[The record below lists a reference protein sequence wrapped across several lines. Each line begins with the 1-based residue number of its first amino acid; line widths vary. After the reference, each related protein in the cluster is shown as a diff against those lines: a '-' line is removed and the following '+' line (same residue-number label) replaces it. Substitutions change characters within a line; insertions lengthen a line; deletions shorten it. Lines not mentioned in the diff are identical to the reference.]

1 MSNAQG
7 SCNDNVMYY
16 VSRLIDSVRSKVRS
30 RSGHDWAC
38 IELMVVGGWWVRVLE
53 EGTIREGG
61 HEKMWLFRSM
71 AEQGMA

>member
-1 MSNAQG
+1 
-7 SCNDNVMYY
+7 MYDKMDC
-16 VSRLIDSVRSKVRS
+16 RLSE

-53 EGTIREGG
+53 EGSMREGG